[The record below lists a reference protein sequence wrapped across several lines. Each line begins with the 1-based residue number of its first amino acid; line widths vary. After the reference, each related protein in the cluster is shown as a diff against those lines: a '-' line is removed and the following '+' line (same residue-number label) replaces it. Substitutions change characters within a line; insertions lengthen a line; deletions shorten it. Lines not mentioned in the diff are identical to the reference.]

1 MNDAACKLSGLT
13 SDDLKAII
21 GYSMTQKL
29 CRSVLELIPCDL
41 EEV

>member
-1 MNDAACKLSGLT
+1 MNDAARKLSGRT

-21 GYSMTQKL
+21 GYSMTQTQ
-29 CRSVLELIPCDL
+29 CRSVLELIPCNL